1 MASALRVM
9 LMMHHISVSSGKK
22 SVNGVELYYQQVGEA
37 EHPVLLL
44 TGKESK
50 ITDIKPMN
58 RFCGVFGPSRLWMFA
73 SPRQSLPLNFFHRD
87 AKDVVNLMHELGFR
101 HFSLLGWSD
110 GGITALI
117 AAALNPTLIKKMV
130 VWGSNAYVSEQDSI
144 DETGSIHRLNKLYMY
159 CPDTKTCEHDCPSFR
174 VCCSSTSATC
184 RYTPWTK
191 YVQTNVCEGC
201 LSTVAI
207 RWEICHLLFCRPAA

>member
-1 MASALRVM
+1 IPGSINYSKF
-9 LMMHHISVSSGKK
+9 ISVSSGKK

-130 VWGSNAYVSEQDSI
+130 VWGSNAYVSEQDVKCQ
-144 DETGSIHRLNKLYMY
+144 GL
-159 CPDTKTCEHDCPSFR
+159 
-174 VCCSSTSATC
+174 
-184 RYTPWTK
+184 
-191 YVQTNVCEGC
+191 
-201 LSTVAI
+201 
-207 RWEICHLLFCRPAA
+207 

>member
-1 MASALRVM
+1 MASAF
-9 LMMHHISVSSGKK
+9 ISVSSGKK

-130 VWGSNAYVSEQDSI
+130 VWGSNAYVSEQDSLHFRQSSSCPAKR
-144 DETGSIHRLNKLYMY
+144 DSPVLGCIHKHHRCCCLPSLPHDKANV
-159 CPDTKTCEHDCPSFR
+159 TC
-174 VCCSSTSATC
+174 SAAVS
-184 RYTPWTK
+184 Y
-191 YVQTNVCEGC
+191 
-201 LSTVAI
+201 
-207 RWEICHLLFCRPAA
+207 F